1 MKLLASAK
9 INLYLKVLRKRAD
22 GYHEL
27 LTLMVPVGLFDEVVI
42 EKADR
47 GVSVS
52 APGCGC
58 NGRSNLACKA
68 AELFL
73 KETGV
78 REGVSIRIVKHIPL
92 GAGLGGGSS
101 DASTVLMGM
110 NELFHTRIQR
120 LELMK
125 MAGRIGSDCPFFI
138 LGKPCLMGGR
148 GDVPLHEAI
157 LEPRSYLIVTPPL
170 EISTA
175 KVYSQLKC
183 PLTRKRKS
191 YRIINEIVQK
201 EITPEQWLENDLEGP
216 AFGICPELKRVK
228 AELLDAGALGVIMS
242 GSGSS
247 VLGVFQNEEHI
258 CNGLSRIRRHEG
270 YRYVPTT
277 SLTGGSHGDY
287 RGKGVSG
294 QG

>member
-1 MKLLASAK
+1 MNILAPAK
-9 INLYLKVLRKRAD
+9 VNLYLKVVGKRAD

-27 LTLMVPVGLFDEVVI
+27 LTLMAPVRLFDEIVL
-42 EKADR
+42 EKADE
-47 GVSVS
+47 GVSVK

-58 NGRSNLACKA
+58 NDRHNLAFKA

-73 KETGV
+73 RETGIKA
-78 REGVSIRIVKHIPL
+78 GVSIRISKHIPL

-101 DASTVLMGM
+101 NASSILMGM
-110 NELFHTRIQR
+110 NDLLDAGLSRKN
-120 LELMK
+120 LMK
-125 MAGRIGSDCPFFI
+125 MAEKIGADCPFFI
-138 LGKPCLMGGR
+138 LGKPYLMGGR
-148 GDVPLHEAI
+148 GDTPLHEVI

-175 KVYSQLKC
+175 KVYSLLKC
-183 PLTRKRKS
+183 PLTRERKS
-191 YRIINEIVQK
+191 FKIINEVAEKGIA
-201 EITPEQWLENDLEGP
+201 PEQWLENDLEKP

-247 VLGVFQNEEHI
+247 VFGIFQNEEYL
-258 CNGLSRIRRHEG
+258 CNGMSRLRRHEG

-277 SLTGGSHGDY
+277 SLTGGNHGDY

>member
-1 MKLLASAK
+1 MKLLAPAK
-9 INLYLKVLRKRAD
+9 INLYLKVLGKRSD

-27 LTLMVPVGLFDEVVI
+27 LTLMVPINLFDEIVM
-42 EKADR
+42 EKAEK
-47 GVSVS
+47 GISVR
-52 APGCGC
+52 APGCNC
-58 NGRSNLACKA
+58 NGRSNLAYKA

-73 KETGV
+73 KEAGI
-78 REGVSIRIVKHIPL
+78 REGIAIRIAKNIPL

-101 DASTVLMGM
+101 DAAAVLMGL
-110 NELFHTRIQR
+110 NELFHTRISTI
-120 LELMK
+120 ELMK
-125 MAGRIGSDCPFFI
+125 LAGRIGADCPFFI
-138 LGKPCLMGGR
+138 LKKPCLMGGR
-148 GDVPLHEAI
+148 GDVPLHEAV

-183 PLTRKRKS
+183 PLTRERKS
-191 YRIINEIVQK
+191 YRIINEIMQK
-201 EITPEQWLENDLEGP
+201 GIAPEQWLENDLEGP
-216 AFGICPELKRVK
+216 AFDMCPELKRVK
-228 AELLDAGALGVIMS
+228 AELLDAGALGVIMT

-247 VLGVFQNEEHI
+247 VFGVFQNEEHV